1 MKFPGKLCPVP
12 LYCDPTRKAPRPM
25 TEPAIFLPLDY
36 NLGVMATVTLPTSIQ
51 RRTPQG
57 GFQNEP
63 FIDFKNPEIARAMR
77 AALDHVSGQLG
88 REYELVIGGERFRTD
103 EKIRSL
109 NPARPAQVVGI
120 HQKAGAEHAEQA
132 MQAALRAFES
142 WSRVSVGER
151 VSLLLNVA
159 DIIRQRK
166 FEFCAWLTYEVGKN
180 WAEADADVGETIDFM
195 EFYSREALRL
205 AAATTPIQ
213 YPGERNQLLYIP
225 LGVGAVIPPWNFPFA
240 IMAGMTAASIVTGN
254 TVILK
259 PSSDS
264 PTIAAKFV
272 EVLEEAGMPGGVVN
286 FCPGSGATFGNAVV
300 EHPRTRFIAFT
311 GSKAV
316 GLDIHERAARTQP
329 GQIWIK
335 RTILEMGGKD
345 SILVC
350 ADADVDVAADGV
362 VAAAFGF
369 SGQKCSA
376 CSRAIIE
383 APIYDIFVERVRE
396 KVAQLSVADP
406 ATNPSMGPVVNKAAL
421 DSMLGYIDIGKK
433 EGRLV
438 AGGKALS
445 TPEGGYF
452 LEPTVIAD
460 VAPDATIAQ
469 EEIFGP
475 VLALIKVDSFE
486 EGLKVANNTEYGLTG
501 ALYTADPGRLD
512 IARREFHVGNLY
524 LNRKCT
530 GAMVGAHPF
539 GGFNMSGTDS
549 KAGGPDYLYL
559 FTQAKSVA
567 EKLGTNR

>member
-1 MKFPGKLCPVP
+1 
-12 LYCDPTRKAPRPM
+12 
-25 TEPAIFLPLDY
+25 
-36 NLGVMATVTLPTSIQ
+36 MATVTLPTSIQ
-51 RRTPQG
+51 PRVPQG
-57 GFQNEP
+57 RFRNEP
-63 FIDFKNPEIARAMR
+63 FTDFKNPEIARGMR
-77 AALDHVSGQLG
+77 AALEAVRSQLG
-88 REYELVIGGERFRTD
+88 REYDLVIGGERFRTG

-109 NPARPAQVVGI
+109 NPANPAQVVGI
-120 HQKAGAEHAEQA
+120 HQKAGGGHAEQA
-132 MQAALRAFES
+132 MQAALTAFES
-142 WSRVSVGER
+142 WSRASVADR
-151 VSLLLNVA
+151 VSLLLGA
-159 DIIRQRK
+159 SEIIRRRK
-166 FEFCAWLTYEVGKN
+166 LEFCAWLTFEVGKN
-180 WAEADADVGETIDFM
+180 WAEADADVGETIDFL
-195 EFYSREALRL
+195 EFYSRETLRL
-205 AAATTPIQ
+205 ASATTPIQ
-213 YPGERNQLLYIP
+213 YPGEHNELLYVP

-254 TVILK
+254 AVILK

-300 EHPRTRFIAFT
+300 EHPKTRFIAFT

-316 GLDIHERAARTQP
+316 GLDIHERAAKAQP

-350 ADADVDVAADGV
+350 ADADVDTAVDGV
-362 VAAAFGF
+362 LASAFGF

-383 APIYDIFVERVRE
+383 APIYDVFVERLQERAGQL
-396 KVAQLSVADP
+396 KVGDP
-406 ATNPSMGPVVNKAAL
+406 TENIYMGPVINKAAL
-421 DSMLGYIDIGKK
+421 ESMLHYIEVGKK

-438 AGGKALS
+438 AGGHAVS
-445 TPEGGYF
+445 TPEGGYY
-452 LEPTVIAD
+452 LEPTVFAD
-460 VAPDATIAQ
+460 IAPDATISQ

-475 VLALIKVDSFE
+475 VLAVIKVNSFE

-501 ALYTADPGRLD
+501 ALYTDDRGRLNH
-512 IARREFHVGNLY
+512 ARTEFHVGNLY
-524 LNRKCT
+524 FNRKCT

-567 EKLGTNR
+567 EKLTERPGTAGI